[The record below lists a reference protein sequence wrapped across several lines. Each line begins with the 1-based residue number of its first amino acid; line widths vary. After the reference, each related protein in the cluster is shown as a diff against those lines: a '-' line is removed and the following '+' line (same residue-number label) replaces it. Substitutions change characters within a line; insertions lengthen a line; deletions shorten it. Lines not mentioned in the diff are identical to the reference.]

1 MKYVFLAIS
10 YFFSSYITEEEINDL
25 KQLYLYYLGALERS
39 NNSYIESIVEP
50 SVYKNKK
57 EIFTMWL

>member
-1 MKYVFLAIS
+1 MKYVFLAIT
-10 YFFSSYITEEEINDL
+10 YFFSSYITEEEIDDL
-25 KQLYLYYLGALERS
+25 KQLHLYYLGALERS
-39 NNSYIESIVEP
+39 NYSYIESIVEP